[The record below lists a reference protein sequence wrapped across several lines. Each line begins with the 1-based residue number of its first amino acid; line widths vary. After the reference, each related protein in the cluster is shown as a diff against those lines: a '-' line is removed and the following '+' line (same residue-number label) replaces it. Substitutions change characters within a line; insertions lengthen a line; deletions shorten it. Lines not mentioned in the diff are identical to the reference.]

1 MSNFWRSLK
10 IPLTNC
16 KIELILICS
25 TNCVIF
31 SNARRDAIAAT
42 ELSAT
47 KVLNA
52 EPAVNVSATNATFKI
67 TDTKL
72 YVPVVAL
79 QTENDKRSLEQ
90 LKAGYKRTIKWKK
103 CRSEMANQTKNNLN
117 YLIDPIF
124 TKVNRL
130 FVLSIENENDR
141 TSFSKYFIPN
151 VQIKDFNSNLGGGEV
166 ILPSPPSWFSL
177 NNSKTIRAVTL
188 EFCRIQ

>member
-79 QTENDKRSLEQ
+79 
-90 LKAGYKRTIKWKK
+90 
-103 CRSEMANQTKNNLN
+103 
-117 YLIDPIF
+117 
-124 TKVNRL
+124 
-130 FVLSIENENDR
+130 
-141 TSFSKYFIPN
+141 
-151 VQIKDFNSNLGGGEV
+151 
-166 ILPSPPSWFSL
+166 
-177 NNSKTIRAVTL
+177 
-188 EFCRIQ
+188 